1 MGRNGTRLVTT
12 SLDRQLKFHD
22 ISNFKTVHSL
32 SLPSPILSAAVAPDD
47 SFICVGMSDGLVQ
60 FLHRRVP
67 PTLEERE
74 AERQAKAPFHKYRRY
89 TQFQTL
95 SPDDLVVQEDK
106 KAKES
111 RHDHFLRKFEYS
123 KALDQVL
130 KPYVMKKHPEY
141 TFSVLR
147 ELQRR
152 NGLRTAIAGRDEKSL
167 VPLLQYLHRNIAD
180 ARFTAFLIEVID
192 LTLELYASTI
202 GTCPQTDR
210 LFSDIRKRVDRETK
224 TLRQLMMLKGSLDL
238 VITAN
243 QTKKP
248 SLTCE
253 ERMLKELLKEED
265 DPYLFK
271 LLNF

>member
-1 MGRNGTRLVTT
+1 MFL
-12 SLDRQLKFHD
+12 LFLQ
-22 ISNFKTVHSL
+22 
-32 SLPSPILSAAVAPDD
+32 PDD

-74 AERQAKAPFHKYRRY
+74 AERQAKAPFHKYRRF

-152 NGLRTAIAGRDEKSL
+152 KGLRTAIAGRDEKSL
-167 VPLLQYLHRNIAD
+167 VPLLQYLHRY
-180 ARFTAFLIEVID
+180 V
-192 LTLELYASTI
+192 Y
-202 GTCPQTDR
+202 
-210 LFSDIRKRVDRETK
+210 
-224 TLRQLMMLKGSLDL
+224 
-238 VITAN
+238 
-243 QTKKP
+243 
-248 SLTCE
+248 
-253 ERMLKELLKEED
+253 
-265 DPYLFK
+265 
-271 LLNF
+271 